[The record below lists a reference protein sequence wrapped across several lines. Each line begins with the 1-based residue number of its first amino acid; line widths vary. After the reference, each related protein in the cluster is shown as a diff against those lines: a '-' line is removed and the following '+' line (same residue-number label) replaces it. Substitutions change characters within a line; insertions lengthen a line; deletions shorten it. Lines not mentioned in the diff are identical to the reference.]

1 MKNIVKG
8 CAKFIMVYLAEHIS
22 KKSVIVSYINI
33 INIYFSIKLKL
44 YRLKINECFASYY
57 LFK

>member
-1 MKNIVKG
+1 MKYIVKE
-8 CAKFIMVYLAEHIS
+8 CTKFIMIYLAEQIS

-33 INIYFSIKLKL
+33 INNYFSIKLKL
-44 YRLKINECFASYY
+44 YRLKINECFTSYY